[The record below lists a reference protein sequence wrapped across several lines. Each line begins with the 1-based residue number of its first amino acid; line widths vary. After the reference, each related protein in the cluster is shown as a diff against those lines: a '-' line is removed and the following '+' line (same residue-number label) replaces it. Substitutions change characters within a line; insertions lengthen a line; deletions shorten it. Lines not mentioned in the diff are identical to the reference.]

1 MEVMKL
7 TTAQLRKIIREEVDA
22 ATASTDTRME
32 SAYRELIKT
41 PVTIGR
47 FDVLSAAYRGA

>member
-41 PVTIGR
+41 PVTIGH
-47 FDVLSAAYRGA
+47 FDVLAAAYRGA